1 MANLKTWDCKSVT
14 VYVEESG
21 NSDVVYNVNWRINAV
36 SDQKIPQPAPKP
48 GEPQPEFYYSSSVYG
63 SQQIPAPEG
72 ATFIPFADLTE
83 AIVEGWTKAA
93 LGDEAVAQLYAG
105 LDAQIEAEINPT
117 SLSMQIPS
125 PAPAK

>member
-1 MANLKTWDCKSVT
+1 MANLKSWDCKSVV

-21 NSDVVYNVNWRINAV
+21 NSDVVYNVNWRVNCV
-36 SDQKIPQPAPKP
+36 SDVAKP
-48 GEPQPEFYYSSSVYG
+48 DGKFYSSSVYG
-63 SQQIPAPEG
+63 SQFIPAPEG
-72 ATFIPFADLTE
+72 TFIPFADLTNL
-83 AIVEGWTKAA
+83 IVEGWTKAA
-93 LGDEAVAQLYAG
+93 LGDEAVAELYAS

>member
-1 MANLKTWDCKSVT
+1 MANLKTWDCKSVE

-21 NSDVVYNVNWRINAV
+21 NSDVVYNVNWRVNCV
-36 SDQKIPQPAPKP
+36 SDVAKP
-48 GEPQPEFYYSSSVYG
+48 DGGFYQSSVYG

-72 ATFIPFADLTE
+72 TFIPFADLTE

-93 LGDEAVAQLYAG
+93 LGDEAVAELYKN

>member
-1 MANLKTWDCKSVT
+1 MANLKTWDCKSVE

-21 NSDVVYNVNWRINAV
+21 NSDVVYNVNWRINCV
-36 SDQKIPQPAPKP
+36 SDVAKLD
-48 GEPQPEFYYSSSVYG
+48 GEFYQSSLYS

-72 ATFIPFADLTE
+72 TFIPFADLTE

-93 LGDEAVAQLYAG
+93 LGDETIEKLYAS
-105 LDAQIEAEINPT
+105 LDEQIELQINPI

-125 PAPAK
+125 PAPAKK

>member
-1 MANLKTWDCKSVT
+1 MANLKTWDCKSVE
-14 VYVEESG
+14 VYVQESG

-36 SDQKIPQPAPKP
+36 SDQKIPQPAPEP
-48 GEPQPEFYYSSSVYG
+48 GQPPVEDRYYSSSVYG
-63 SQQIPAPEG
+63 SQSIPAPEG
-72 ATFIPFADLTE
+72 SFIPFADLTE

-93 LGDEAVAQLYAG
+93 LGDETIEKLYAS
-105 LDAQIEAEINPT
+105 LDEQIELQINPI

>member
-36 SDQKIPQPAPKP
+36 SDQKIPQPAPEP
-48 GEPQPEFYYSSSVYG
+48 GQPVVDIYYSASVYG
-63 SQQIPAPEG
+63 SQSIPAPEG
-72 ATFIPFADLTE
+72 TFIPFADLTE

-105 LDAQIEAEINPT
+105 LDAQIELEINPT

>member
-14 VYVEESG
+14 VYVQESG
-21 NSDVVYNVNWRINAV
+21 NSDVVYNVNWRVNCL
-36 SDQKIPQPAPKP
+36 SDVAKP
-48 GEPQPEFYYSSSVYG
+48 DGEFYSSSVYG
-63 SQQIPAPEG
+63 SQQIPAPTG
-72 ATFIPFADLTE
+72 TFIPFADLTE

-105 LDAQIEAEINPT
+105 LDAQIELEINPT

>member
-21 NSDVVYNVNWRINAV
+21 NSDVVYNVNWRVNCL
-36 SDQKIPQPAPKP
+36 SDVAKP
-48 GEPQPEFYYSSSVYG
+48 DGEFYSSTVYG
-63 SQQIPAPEG
+63 SQVVPAPTG
-72 ATFIPFADLTE
+72 TFIPFADLTE

-93 LGDEAVAQLYAG
+93 LGDEAVAKLYAS
-105 LDAQIEAEINPT
+105 LDAQIELEINPT
-117 SLSMQIPS
+117 SVSMQIPS

>member
-1 MANLKTWDCKSVT
+1 MANLKSWDCKSVE

-21 NSDVVYNVNWRINAV
+21 NSDVVYNVNWRINCV
-36 SDQKIPQPAPKP
+36 SDVAKP
-48 GEPQPEFYYSSSVYG
+48 DGEFYSSSVYG
-63 SQQIPAPEG
+63 SQVVPSPEG
-72 ATFIPFADLTE
+72 TFIPFKDLTE

-93 LGDEAVAQLYAG
+93 LGDEKVAELYAG

-125 PAPAK
+125 QAPAK

>member
-36 SDQKIPQPAPKP
+36 SDQKIPQPAPES
-48 GEPQPEFYYSSSVYG
+48 GQPVVDIYYSASVYG
-63 SQQIPAPEG
+63 SQSIPAPEG
-72 ATFIPFADLTE
+72 TFIPFADLTE

-93 LGDEAVAQLYAG
+93 LGDERVAQLYAG

-117 SLSMQIPS
+117 SLSMQIGE

>member
-21 NSDVVYNVNWRINAV
+21 NSDVVYNVNWRINCV
-36 SDQKIPQPAPKP
+36 SDVAKP
-48 GEPQPEFYYSSSVYG
+48 DGGFYQSSLYG
-63 SQQIPAPEG
+63 SQQIPAPAEG
-72 ATFIPFADLTE
+72 TFIPFADLTE
-83 AIVEGWTKAA
+83 AIVEEWTKAA
-93 LGDEAVAQLYAG
+93 LGDERVAQLYAG

-117 SLSMQIPS
+117 SVSMQIPS

>member
-21 NSDVVYNVNWRINAV
+21 NSDVVYNVNWRITAT
-36 SDQKIPQPAPKP
+36 SDQKNPQPAP
-48 GEPQPEFYYSSSVYG
+48 EPDLYYSSTVYG
-63 SQQIPAPEG
+63 SQQIPAPTG
-72 ATFIPFADLTE
+72 TFIPFVDLTE

-93 LGDEAVAQLYAG
+93 LGDEAVAELYAS
-105 LDAQIEAEINPT
+105 LDAQIELEINPT